1 MFYKIN
7 INNAGGLNLF
17 NRSITRFMGKLL
29 NREVHIITLL
39 TVALYAFSYLF
50 QQGYASF
57 YGFPDEFISFDLS
70 ILLRSAV
77 AGWLLFFSFSYILF
91 PLLDGNKPGIIISI
105 IFALILYVVI
115 MLITFGFGNVFYGLD
130 SIAKAGRMHVIALSV
145 FPVSLIFLVRRISVV
160 GGFLDKIGMTSIAL
174 GVIAV
179 ISYSSGWVVASRSES
194 LYLNNNGYYLLA
206 SYSDKAVLGKCI
218 NHQKEFTI
226 QGFNDV
232 YSKVDSS
239 EVFKLKECFLKKS
252 SPKNRV

>member
-1 MFYKIN
+1 MFHKIN
-7 INNAGGLNLF
+7 IINTYGF
-17 NRSITRFMGKLL
+17 KYIYWKFYTHFMGKLL

-77 AGWLLFFSFSYILF
+77 TGWLLFFSFSYVLY
-91 PLLDGNKPGIIISI
+91 PLLDGNKPSIAISI
-105 IFALILYVVI
+105 IFAFILYVVI
-115 MLITFGFGNVFYGLD
+115 MIITFGFGNVFYDLD
-130 SIAKAGRMHVIALSV
+130 NIAKIGRMHVITLSFCPV
-145 FPVSLIFLVRRISVV
+145 FLIFIIRRMSVTD
-160 GGFLDKIGMTSIAL
+160 GFVDKIAMASIAF
-174 GVIAV
+174 GVIAI

-218 NHQKEFTI
+218 NNHKEFTI
-226 QGFNDV
+226 QGFNDA
-232 YSKVDSS
+232 YSKADSS
-239 EVFKLKECFLKKS
+239 EVFKLKECFLKK
-252 SPKNRV
+252 